1 MLCDLYNWQSILIL
15 FLIFIFIPK
24 LWYPLIVNFIFI
36 ICYKT
41 ISTLLLPST
50 LPDTPQIKW
59 WFCLAFHPMGGDH
72 LQQLSNHWPRNCQL
86 IQLYSNRM
94 FNSYSCLDNAS
105 FPGRCF
111 KYVIRVKHGIF
122 HFKTMW
128 KGFLI
133 PYTLLIILRGFGGT
147 VYWTLK
153 TTIL

>member
-59 WFCLAFHPMGGDH
+59 WLTLAFHPMGGDH

-122 HFKTMW
+122 QN
-128 KGFLI
+128 FLCGKV
-133 PYTLLIILRGFGGT
+133 TLYLIH
-147 VYWTLK
+147 Y
-153 TTIL
+153 